1 MNTYTWSG
9 IRILFRKRKSQLGR
23 LKKLLS
29 LHGKNCRTKS
39 MREREKWSV
48 PYEIKMRDLI
58 CSKNNWPLTRYM

>member
-23 LKKLLS
+23 LEKLLS

-39 MREREKWSV
+39 MREREMVCS
-48 PYEIKMRDLI
+48 YEIKMRDLI